1 MIPNGL
7 GLACLGLAI
16 ALLLLGSLLW
26 FLARGWRAET
36 DLPAGEII
44 YADSRTWF
52 GRPDTL
58 FAPQFHLAGRPD
70 YLVEEADGTIVPVE
84 LKSGPAP
91 QTPYEGHVV
100 QLAAYC
106 LLVEAAYGVRPR
118 YGILQYRDKAFAID
132 YTADLE
138 GELLD
143 IVGEMSGA
151 MSREANRS
159 HDNWQR
165 CARCAVREAC
175 QQRLA

>member
-1 MIPNGL
+1 MMPGEQGL
-7 GLACLGLAI
+7 VCLGLAI

-26 FLARGWRAET
+26 IMGRGWRADT
-36 DLPAGEII
+36 GLPGGEII

-58 FAPQFHLAGRPD
+58 FAPRFHLAGRPD

-84 LKSGPAP
+84 LKSGLAP
-91 QTPYEGHVV
+91 RTPHEGHVM

-106 LLVEAAYGVRPR
+106 LLVEVAYGVRPR

-143 IVGEMSGA
+143 IVGEMSRA
-151 MSREANRS
+151 KSRKANRS
-159 HDNWQR
+159 HDSRQR
-165 CARCAVREAC
+165 CVHCGVREFC